1 MANGYAE
8 SVKRLRRINSG
19 ELVGRIN
26 RIRRMDASKLTDM
39 AIRNRLGRVMDGF
52 AHKTML
58 LATNATFRAR
68 VNVGSESF
76 RHVRELWYPPEG
88 VARRGRFNGD
98 GQSVFY
104 SASSMAAAMWEVGAK
119 VGQRVTILACGSRGL
134 MAEVICAQIGVHLYE
149 GKPQPS
155 ELPLSNMRADSLF
168 QRDLEE
174 DKIDRKWRLVDDLLS
189 ELATAHET
197 DIPDLYRITSSFGAT
212 FRRIP
217 TSEGITYPSVATNLK
232 AFNSVL
238 SREAADKHFFPA
250 EAWEFEILNW
260 SSAAHIPVDLRS
272 KLEPIRPIRRTK
284 NIRIDGTIEWA
295 QESPEVMNDYS
306 SLMPRIA
313 EARASLQFR

>member
-1 MANGYAE
+1 
-8 SVKRLRRINSG
+8 
-19 ELVGRIN
+19 
-26 RIRRMDASKLTDM
+26 
-39 AIRNRLGRVMDGF
+39 
-52 AHKTML
+52 
-58 LATNATFRAR
+58 
-68 VNVGSESF
+68 
-76 RHVRELWYPPEG
+76 
-88 VARRGRFNGD
+88 
-98 GQSVFY
+98 
-104 SASSMAAAMWEVGAK
+104 
-119 VGQRVTILACGSRGL
+119 

-217 TSEGITYPSVATNLK
+217 KSEGITYPSVATNLK

-238 SREAADKHFFPA
+238 SCEAADKHFFPA

-306 SLMPRIA
+306 SLMPRISA
-313 EARASLQFR
+313 ARASLQFR